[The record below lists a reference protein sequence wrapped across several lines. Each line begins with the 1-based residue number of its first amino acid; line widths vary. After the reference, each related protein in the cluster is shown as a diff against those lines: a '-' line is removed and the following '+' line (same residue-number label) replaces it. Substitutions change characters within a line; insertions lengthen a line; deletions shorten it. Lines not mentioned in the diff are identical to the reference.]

1 MFRWI
6 PYAFVRIT
14 LFFCAGI
21 TTALYLPGLAD
32 IRTGLVLL
40 LSFIILYGFVAYK
53 PGAIKPL
60 PGLIAMIIL
69 FIAGYSSVCIRD
81 ESSRPDHIVNSR
93 DTILYYQARVSQ
105 PSVEKE
111 HTSKVTVRVDVVKTR
126 DGWHKASGNILLYL
140 ARKAYPS
147 PVSYG
152 DVLLIKGNPQRVSS
166 PPNPAEFDYRRFL
179 ALRQIYHQHF
189 VGKDAMTTLA
199 RSPSSRFLE
208 YAFRTRHWAD
218 RTLKRFIDGPRE
230 QALATALVLGVTDGL
245 DDELMSAY
253 SATGAMHVLSVSGL
267 HVGIVYWLILVLF
280 KPFQRYKQSKW
291 ILAAVSLSVLWSYAF
306 VTGISPSV
314 MRAVT
319 MFSFAAIA
327 RAWNFPINIYNI
339 LAASAFFL
347 LLFDPFM
354 IASVGFQ
361 LSYLA
366 VLGIVS
372 IQPALYRLWEPS
384 SRILDEIWKVAAV
397 SIAAQLATLFLGLYY
412 FHQFPNYFLLTNL
425 VVIPGSFMVLMG
437 GIVIL
442 SVSFFDFF
450 AGAIGFCVH
459 WIIKIV
465 NTVVFGIEQ
474 IPFSVMGDIQITTIQ
489 CLTGLLMIATIIY
502 WSGTRRYHSIHIL
515 LLLCVVY
522 SLAGWLSYHTTKDT
536 QLTIYAVRG
545 VSAIDLLENGRTFMI
560 GDTSLDAGKINFHI
574 QPNRLLH
581 HATVRLVD
589 DQRKRDLR
597 GASLTVWHGK
607 SILRVFD
614 KAFRIP
620 SCINLDFIIL
630 GRNSIRSLEELP
642 DGMDSAQIILDS
654 SFTFADASRMLKQA
668 QDLGLRVY
676 SVLHNGA
683 FNFNFDD
690 HEKYPVSH

>member
-21 TTALYLPGLAD
+21 TTALYLPGLVD
-32 IRTGLVLL
+32 IRTCLVLL
-40 LSFIILYGFVAYK
+40 LSLIILYGFVAYK
-53 PGAIKPL
+53 PRRIKQL

-69 FIAGYSSVCIRD
+69 FIAGYSSVYIRD
-81 ESSRPDHIVNSR
+81 ESSVCDHIMNSR

-111 HTSKVTVRVDVVKTR
+111 HTRRVTVRVEVVRTR

-140 ARKAYPS
+140 PRKSYPS

-152 DVLLIKGNPQRVSS
+152 DVLLIRGNPQRVSS
-166 PPNPAEFDYRRFL
+166 PANPGEFDYRYFL

-189 VGKDAMTTLA
+189 VGKDAVTVLS
-199 RSPSSRFLE
+199 RSPSSRFME
-208 YAFRTRHWAD
+208 YAFQTRYRAD
-218 RTLKRFIDGPRE
+218 QTLKRFVKGPRE

-245 DDELMSAY
+245 DNDLMNAY

-280 KPFQRYKQSKW
+280 KPFERYKQSKW
-291 ILAAVSLSVLWSYAF
+291 LLAAVSLSVLWSYAF

-314 MRAVT
+314 LRAVT

-327 RAWNFPINIYNI
+327 RTCNYPINIYNI

-372 IQPALYRLWEPS
+372 IQPVLYGLWEPS

-397 SIAAQLATLFLGLYY
+397 SIAAQLATLFPGLYY

-425 VVIPGSFMVLMG
+425 IVVPGSFLVLMG
-437 GIVIL
+437 GIAIL
-442 SVSFFDFF
+442 SVSFFDVL
-450 AGAIGFCVH
+450 AEATGFCLH

-465 NTVVFGIEQ
+465 NTLVFGIEQ
-474 IPFSVMGDIQITTIQ
+474 IPFSVINDIQITIIQ
-489 CLTGLLMIATIIY
+489 CLTGLMMIATVIY
-502 WSGTRRYHSIHIL
+502 WSGTRRYHSIHVL
-515 LLLCVVY
+515 LLLCIVY
-522 SLAGWLSYHTTKDT
+522 SIAGWHSYHTMRDP

-545 VSAIDLLENGRTFMI
+545 VSPIDLMENGKTSMI
-560 GDTSLDAGKINFHI
+560 GDTLADAGKIDFHI
-574 QPNRLLH
+574 RPNRLLH
-581 HATVRLVD
+581 HATARLVKD
-589 DQRKRDLR
+589 ERKRHLG
-597 GASLTVWHGK
+597 GATLAVWNGK

-614 KAFRIP
+614 KTFRIP
-620 SCINLDFIIL
+620 PRSNLDFIIL

-642 DGMDSAQIILDS
+642 DGTSSAQIILDS
-654 SFTFADASRMLKQA
+654 SFTLNEASRMLKQA
-668 QDLGLRVY
+668 QGLGLRVF
-676 SVLHNGA
+676 SVLHAGA

-690 HEKYPVSH
+690 HEKYPVSQ